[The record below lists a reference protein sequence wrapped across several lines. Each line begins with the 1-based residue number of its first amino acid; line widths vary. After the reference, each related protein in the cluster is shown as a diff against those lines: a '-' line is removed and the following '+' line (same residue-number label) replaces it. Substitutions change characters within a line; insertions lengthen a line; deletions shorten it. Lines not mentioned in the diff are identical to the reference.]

1 MVTITFQPGVKIKE
15 MRTKYTC
22 ISDDNPAKN
31 KVQRQFWS
39 RGFNAKSMSPRS
51 SKNNEF

>member
-1 MVTITFQPGVKIKE
+1 MVTITFQSGVKIKE

-31 KVQRQFWS
+31 KVQRLILIPWIYRQI
-39 RGFNAKSMSPRS
+39 REPPII
-51 SKNNEF
+51 EQ

>member
-1 MVTITFQPGVKIKE
+1 MVTITFQSGVKIKE

-31 KVQRQFWS
+31 KV
-39 RGFNAKSMSPRS
+39 
-51 SKNNEF
+51 